1 MEATV
6 WSLNH
11 LQRPQFISASFIL
24 RYERLRSVMWLQ
36 LGVETAASGL
46 PCSLVPLGGL
56 SLLFTVRGGPSFPRL
71 PGICPSQTQ
80 EDLQGHLPSLHPGW
94 L

>member
-11 LQRPQFISASFIL
+11 LHRPHFISASLTL
-24 RYERLRSVMWLQ
+24 RYKRLRMVIWLQ
-36 LGVETAASGL
+36 LGVEMAASGL

-56 SLLFTVRGGPSFPRL
+56 SLL
-71 PGICPSQTQ
+71 
-80 EDLQGHLPSLHPGW
+80 SL
-94 L
+94 